1 MNGQHDRE
9 DELAALS
16 RVLDAFG
23 SDPSRWPAGAADR
36 FQPLLA
42 AVPAA
47 RALLAE
53 ARALERVL
61 DRAPCPSRERLQGL
75 TERIVAAAIAGRP
88 EGARTPDSGG
98 RVIALPVRIRQIGRA
113 AAAADRTVW
122 QAAALLAACLIA
134 GVYLGASPT
143 VAPVLQDFAES
154 IGVAGEPD
162 SASYAFFDDSLEEDT
177 L

>member
-23 SDPSRWPAGAADR
+23 SDQSRWPAGAADR
-36 FQPLLA
+36 FRPLLTQ
-42 AVPAA
+42 VPAA

-61 DRAPCPSRERLQGL
+61 DRAPLSSRERTQTL
-75 TERIVAAAIAGRP
+75 TERIVGAAVAERP
-88 EGARTPDSGG
+88 EAARTPDRGG
-98 RVIALPVRIRQIGRA
+98 RVIALPVRIRQIGRT

-122 QAAALLAACLIA
+122 QTAALLAACLVA
-134 GVYLGASPT
+134 GVYLGASPAVT
-143 VAPVLQDFAES
+143 PVLRDFAES
-154 IGVAGEPD
+154 IGVTSELD
-162 SASYAFFDDSLEEDT
+162 STTYAFFDESLEEDA

>member
-1 MNGQHDRE
+1 MNAKHDRE

-23 SDPSRWPAGAADR
+23 SDQSRWPAGAAER

-42 AVPAA
+42 AAPAA

-61 DRAPCPSRERLQGL
+61 ERAPLSSRERMRALA
-75 TERIVAAAIAGRP
+75 ERIVSAAVAERP
-88 EGARTPDSGG
+88 EGARTPDRGG
-98 RVIALPVRIRQIGRA
+98 RVIALPQRMRQIGRA
-113 AAAADRTVW
+113 AAAADRSVW
-122 QAAALLAACLIA
+122 QTAALLAACLVA
-134 GVYLGASPT
+134 GVYLGASPAVT
-143 VAPVLQDFAES
+143 PVLRDFAES
-154 IGVAGEPD
+154 IGVTSELDATT
-162 SASYAFFDDSLEEDT
+162 YAFFDDSLEEDP